1 MPLSQQVYVY
11 RKAKALAS
19 WFDPADG
26 SIPVWTYTWTIHHL
40 LEMGERMIVG
50 DDVSDHI
57 INFNDIFE
65 EMIAYHG
72 LVWNEEEFLWKHAEN
87 EENENEPT
95 GEEVCSG

>member
-19 WFDPADG
+19 WFEPEDG
-26 SIPVWTYTWTIHHL
+26 SIPVWTYRWTIHHL

-57 INFNDIFE
+57 INFNDIFD

-72 LVWNEEEFLWKHAEN
+72 LVWDEEDFAWKHPEN
-87 EENENEPT
+87 EATSQQE
-95 GEEVCSG
+95 GDEVCSC